1 MLRIILGILIFLS
14 TKNSPQI
21 MDDHY
26 YVNTIAGIPTID
38 IIEYDPFSKT
48 NFNKHWHTH
57 ADNMNNVDR
66 KTLKAVGQT
75 VMNVIYSE

>member
-1 MLRIILGILIFLS
+1 
-14 TKNSPQI
+14 

-26 YVNTIAGIPTID
+26 YVNTLAAIPTID
-38 IIEYDPFSKT
+38 IIEFDPLTKT

-57 ADNMNNVDR
+57 SDNMNNVNK

-75 VMNVIYSE
+75 VLNVIYSE